1 MFVFNL
7 FQVNPYRWTGII
19 AKHNI
24 EAALGSAVDHGIETV
39 NALISSSEES

>member
-24 EAALGSAVDHGIETV
+24 EALGSAVDHGIETV
-39 NALISSSEES
+39 NALITSSEES